1 MLWVQS
7 MPALDIIVS
16 SRVLVACGEPVDR
29 AQVLPCMQAAALQ
42 AFGLPPVPATP
53 ALRQSAMQLALGMDV
68 SRGLNLQS
76 WQYGDGEGPTLS
88 MVLDAMD
95 CRASDAFGQAVD
107 ALAASAAPADAAE
120 ASSPMHL
127 NLHICA
133 ARPEAC

>member
-1 MLWVQS
+1 MD
-7 MPALDIIVS
+7 MP
-16 SRVLVACGEPVDR
+16 GR
-29 AQVLPCMQAAALQ
+29 AQAVSCMQAAALQ
-42 AFGLPPVPATP
+42 AFGLPPVQATP

-76 WQYGDGEGPTLS
+76 WQYGGGEGPTLS

-120 ASSPMHL
+120 ASSPL
-127 NLHICA
+127 RLGVHICVAHFEAHRQSLA
-133 ARPEAC
+133 APASGWHAFKLM

>member
-7 MPALDIIVS
+7 MPALDTYRS
-16 SRVLVACGEPVDR
+16 SRLPWIRHRYSVDR
-29 AQVLPCMQAAALQ
+29 TQAVSCMQAAALQ
-42 AFGLPPVPATP
+42 AFGLPPVQATP

-76 WQYGDGEGPTLS
+76 WQYGGGEGPTLS

-107 ALAASAAPADAAE
+107 ALAASAAPADAAQ
-120 ASSPMHL
+120 ASITCP
-127 NLHICA
+127 
-133 ARPEAC
+133 